1 MSQLAKF
8 LEQDVVKQKFER
20 LLGNNSKLFLTSL
33 LQVCTENTYLQ
44 NADSNSVYQAAMM
57 AASLQ
62 LPINRNLGF
71 AYIVP
76 YGVKQKDGSY
86 KQVAQ
91 FQLG

>member
-1 MSQLAKF
+1 MSQLVKF
-8 LEQDVVKQKFER
+8 LEQENVRKKFEN
-20 LLGNNSKLFLTSL
+20 LLGKNSQIFVTSL
-33 LQVCTENTYLQ
+33 LQVCTESEKLQ
-44 NADSNSVYQAAMM
+44 KADVNSIYQAAMM
-57 AASLQ
+57 AATLQ

-76 YGVKQKDGSY
+76 YGVKQNDGTY